1 MIRFWDF
8 KLSRRPPLLSLVV
21 MLRKSVDVVG
31 AAKHGGAF
39 SVDPVPTAAPL
50 RSRVSL
56 LCTGTLVLLLSFGPW
71 IGTPTELIAGDAD
84 HSSVVQVGSKILLV
98 YDMEGVTDVVT
109 PGTVLIDSDGF
120 AAARESLTEDVN
132 AAIRG
137 LLKAGAHEVVLTDG
151 HGSGNPEP
159 DYLTGQLPPGAR
171 HEIRDQAYDPY
182 IDVVDSSFSAVVA
195 IGMHAGSGET
205 GFSPH
210 TVLPYA
216 RWIAN
221 GQALNESM
229 IVAASAGR
237 YNVPLILV
245 TGDNVLGRE
254 VQSFSPETSYVTVK
268 TAVSISA
275 AEPRPRLEVTNDI
288 SLAAERALRQIDRVR
303 PWTAL
308 VNTPLH
314 NEFGYR
320 TEQQTALAAI
330 YPGTRVLNNKAVVL
344 ETPTFLDAYLA
355 YRALSSY
362 TFLAHMRW
370 IVETMPEVKGGND
383 VLSEL
388 ARLFPPRSQRTFT
401 PTSDTIQ
408 LDAFARHGSK

>member
-1 MIRFWDF
+1 
-8 KLSRRPPLLSLVV
+8 
-21 MLRKSVDVVG
+21 
-31 AAKHGGAF
+31 
-39 SVDPVPTAAPL
+39 
-50 RSRVSL
+50 
-56 LCTGTLVLLLSFGPW
+56 
-71 IGTPTELIAGDAD
+71 
-84 HSSVVQVGSKILLV
+84 
-98 YDMEGVTDVVT
+98 MEGVTDVDASS
-109 PGTVLIDSDGF
+109 TVLIGAEGF
-120 AAARESLTEDVN
+120 SAARESLTEDVN

-137 LLKAGAHEVVLTDG
+137 LLKAGAHEVVLTDS

-159 DYLTGQLPPGAR
+159 DYLMGQLPPGAR
-171 HEIRDQAYDPY
+171 HEIRDHAYDPY
-182 IDVVDSSFSAVVA
+182 IDVMDSSFSAVVA

-205 GFSPH
+205 GFAPH
-210 TVLPYA
+210 TVLPYS

-221 GQALNESM
+221 GHALNESM

-245 TGDNVLGRE
+245 TGDDVLGRE
-254 VQSFSPETSYVTVK
+254 VQSFSPETSFVTVK
-268 TAVSISA
+268 TAVSISV
-275 AEPRPRLEVTNDI
+275 AESRPRLDVTNDI
-288 SLAAERALRQIDRVR
+288 TLAAERALRQIDRVR

-330 YPGTRVLNNKAVVL
+330 YPGARVLNNKAVVL
-344 ETPTFLDAYLA
+344 ETPTFLDGYLA

-370 IVETMPEVKGGND
+370 IVETMPEVKGGNE

-388 ARLFPPRSQRTFT
+388 AERFPPRSERTFT
-401 PTSDTIQ
+401 PSSDTIQ
-408 LDAFARHGSK
+408 LDALARHGSK

>member
-1 MIRFWDF
+1 MRA
-8 KLSRRPPLLSLVV
+8 LTRGGPLLVECV
-21 MLRKSVDVVG
+21 EGVR
-31 AAKHGGAF
+31 
-39 SVDPVPTAAPL
+39 TL
-50 RSRVSL
+50 RSRVTFV
-56 LCTGTLVLLLSFGPW
+56 CTGTIVALFWLPLG
-71 IGTPTELIAGDAD
+71 IGTPTASLAGDAD
-84 HSSVVQVGSKILLV
+84 HLLVLHAGPKILLL
-98 YDMEGVTDVVT
+98 YDMEGVTDVDASS
-109 PGTVLIDSDGF
+109 TVLFGADGF
-120 AAARESLTEDVN
+120 ADARESLTEDVN

-137 LLKAGAHEVVLTDG
+137 LLKAGAREVVLTDS

-159 DYLTGQLPPGAR
+159 DYIMSHLPPGAR
-171 HEIRDQAYDPY
+171 HEIRDHAYDPY

-210 TVLPYA
+210 TVLPYT

-237 YNVPLILV
+237 YDVPLILV
-245 TGDNVLGRE
+245 TGDDVLGRE
-254 VQSFSPETSYVTVK
+254 VQSFSPETSFVTVK
-268 TAVSISA
+268 TAISISA
-275 AEPRPRLEVTNDI
+275 AESRPRLDITNDI

-303 PWTAL
+303 PWTTL

-330 YPGTRVLNNKAVVL
+330 YPGTHVLNNKAVVL
-344 ETPTFLDAYLA
+344 DTPTFLDAYLA
-355 YRALSSY
+355 YRALASY

-388 ARLFPPRSQRTFT
+388 AKRFPPRSERTFT
-401 PTSDTIQ
+401 PSSETIE
-408 LDAFARHGSK
+408 LDALAKHGSK